1 MEQMSV
7 IEYIST
13 LTGFVIDTSVCK
25 RIAFDRGVLGITD
38 LSQLDEKT
46 KDLLRADVLFYI
58 YTSPNTS
65 ASLTKQ
71 HGAFSQTVGS
81 QTINDKKGL
90 YNIMYALYKKWND
103 DMLEVVEAMEGG
115 LQWLDY

>member
-1 MEQMSV
+1 MEQMDI

-13 LTGFVIDTSVCK
+13 LTGFVIDNSVCK
-25 RIAFDRGVLGITD
+25 RIAFDRGVLGLTD

-58 YTSPNTS
+58 YISPNTS

-81 QTINDKKGL
+81 QTINDKDGI
-90 YNIMYALYKKWND
+90 YSVMYALYKKWND
-103 DMLEVVEAMEGG
+103 DKLEIVEAMGG
-115 LQWLDY
+115 GFQWLDY